1 MTDDE
6 KELGQA
12 AASMCRYLKAQAL
25 LIDGMRISQEAL
37 INALRETN
45 PALVATFL
53 SNRQRIDEELSDR
66 PLLAAIKL
74 LEAMATKLGAKY
86 GPWKASAHT
95 SDC

>member
-6 KELGQA
+6 KELGEA
-12 AASMCRYLKAQAL
+12 AVSVCKALKAQAL

-45 PALVATFL
+45 LALVATFL
-53 SNRQRIDEELSDR
+53 SNRQRIDEELTDR

-74 LEAMATKLGAKY
+74 LEAMATKLERKY
-86 GPWKASAHT
+86 GSWKS
-95 SDC
+95 

>member
-12 AASMCRYLKAQAL
+12 AVSMCRALKAQAL

-74 LEAMATKLGAKY
+74 LEAMATKLERKY
-86 GPWKASAHT
+86 GQWKVSAHT